1 VNFLLFPIWAI
12 PHMSYSHVYGSREGT
27 SDFGLQTSDFRL
39 QTVRIN
45 ISNRR
50 VTQRCNVSA
59 NMRNATCAR
68 TEASKLNLI

>member
-1 VNFLLFPIWAI
+1 MNAKSTEAVKGLQ
-12 PHMSYSHVYGSREGT
+12 T

-39 QTVRIN
+39 QTSDTENKLKIN
-45 ISNRR
+45 NRR

-68 TEASKLNLI
+68 TEASKLNLIHLI